1 MKYSIVSPA
10 GSRGIVECSDD
21 GTLRI
26 FEGDISEENIAQD
39 LRFINTNSAMGIV
52 NTIHADGVFVLRS
65 LETVGWEVEWP
76 EVEGDPDD
84 EDDTGESYQDIDVN

>member
-1 MKYSIVSPA
+1 
-10 GSRGIVECSDD
+10 
-21 GTLRI
+21 
-26 FEGDISEENIAQD
+26 
-39 LRFINTNSAMGIV
+39 MGIV

>member
-10 GSRGIVECSDD
+10 GIRGIVECSDD

-65 LETVGWEVEWP
+65 LET
-76 EVEGDPDD
+76 
-84 EDDTGESYQDIDVN
+84 

>member
-10 GSRGIVECSDD
+10 GIKGIVECSDD
-21 GTLRI
+21 GSLRI
-26 FEGDISEENIAQD
+26 LEGDFSEENMAQD

-52 NTIHADGVFVLRS
+52 NTIRADGVFVLRS

-76 EVEGDPDD
+76 EVEGDTDD
-84 EDDTGESYQDIDVN
+84 EGDTGESYPDFNVN